1 MMMLSLVNSFAHEP
15 WYGKNPHVGDL
26 MVFTVEKKTKLDS
39 TKYRGN
45 STMCGLKDS
54 TGKIVVDPIYDTIA
68 YFGDDLYIATKNIHG
83 YEGLLSYG
91 GLLNKYGN
99 FVLPVKYVKIS
110 DNYRNQFEYKIMD
123 SLGIISHFNINTY
136 EITNDYS
143 PWFLKKIDDMYD
155 GPDKYCLADNDCV
168 CRTDTFRYIHIC
180 DNGKILAKKDTTTG
194 FIDSNLVFKEEPF
207 FRNLDI
213 YESSGKTYEIKKQI
227 GEDIYGEDIY
237 KYGLLDSNYKLIIPC
252 IYDSIQVDPDYVFLK
267 KGNLWGEI
275 SMKNGDTIIPFKY
288 NNLKPLYDIIR
299 GEYSLGGSGVDFDYG
314 MFGTYYYS
322 AYGYGLGSV
331 YAINATKRNR
341 SYVVSPH
348 NGRVITKGEIAEN
361 GFLKRRNKYGVLK
374 DEKVIVPVKYSNISC
389 LYSDQ
394 SNVYEV
400 SNKKHKGL
408 YNSQGKLILPVKYD
422 ELVLNYVDDS
432 NKQNS
437 HRWFRVQKGDNE
449 GIFSFEGKWIVP
461 LTYGVKDN
469 TNDTLPHFLVYDK
482 KDRYGAYSLEGKR
495 LLPVKYKKIRYDKE
509 KNILVGE

>member
-1 MMMLSLVNSFAHEP
+1 MMLSIVNSFAHEP

-39 TKYRGN
+39 TKYRRK
-45 STMCGLKDS
+45 STMYGLKDS
-54 TGKIVVDPIYDTIA
+54 TGKMVVDPIYDTIA

-91 GLLNKYGN
+91 GLLNKHGN
-99 FVLPVKYVKIS
+99 LVLPVKYVKIS
-110 DNYRNQFEYKIMD
+110 DNYNRNQFEYKIMD
-123 SLGIISHFNINTY
+123 SLGIISHFNVNTY

-143 PWFLKKIDDMYD
+143 PWFLKKIDDMYG

-168 CRTDTFRYIHIC
+168 CRTDTFRYIRIC
-180 DNGKILAKKDTTTG
+180 DNGKILAEKDTTTG
-194 FIDSNLVFKEEPF
+194 FIDSNLVFKEEPI
-207 FRNLDI
+207 FRNSI
-213 YESSGKTYEIKKQI
+213 VQYYESSGKTHVIEKRI
-227 GEDIYGEDIY
+227 DEDIY
-237 KYGLLDSNYKLIIPC
+237 KFGLLDSTYKPIIPC
-252 IYDSIQVDPDYVFLK
+252 IYDSIQVVPDYVFLK

-288 NNLKPLYDIIR
+288 NHLEPLYNIS
-299 GEYSLGGSGVDFDYG
+299 GYWLGGSELFFDYG
-314 MFGTYYYS
+314 MIGGVEYS
-322 AYGYGLGSV
+322 AYCYGSGSV
-331 YAINATKRNR
+331 YAINATKRDV

-348 NGRVITKGEIAEN
+348 DGRVITKGEIAEN

-394 SNVYEV
+394 SYVYEV

-449 GIFSFEGKWIVP
+449 GIFSFEGKWTVP
-461 LTYGVKDN
+461 LTYGVEDN

-482 KDRYGAYSLEGKR
+482 KDRYGAYSLEGKL